1 MGAYA
6 PIFNF
11 WITPIMTTQYIV
23 DANYRFIAAYQE
35 VNTRIAQ
42 RQQALSLYATLI
54 LSLLAALVAL
64 KPASGAGVPVEW
76 LLPGFPAASFC
87 LVFLN
92 YKGERAISNLRS
104 FLSSLEQLN
113 NAHEYLPS
121 YNTHPQWS
129 QGANKAR
136 RFHDLTALL
145 LVIAGNGIGLGAA
158 IHIYPDRLAAA
169 PTVFWSSVVIAVL
182 SVVVL
187 LLVPRWS
194 YTPSEN
200 TNHTKDQNV

>member
-1 MGAYA
+1 MLSFRAHSA
-6 PIFNF
+6 LFIFNAF
-11 WITPIMTTQYIV
+11 ENIMTTTYIV

-64 KPASGAGVPVEW
+64 KPSTANGVPIEW
-76 LLPGFPAASFC
+76 LLPGFPAASLC

-92 YKGERAISNLRS
+92 YKGERAISNLRA
-104 FLSSLEQLN
+104 FLSQLEQLN
-113 NAHEYLPS
+113 DAHTFLPS
-121 YNTHPQWS
+121 YNTHPEWS

-136 RFHDLTALL
+136 KFHDLTSLL
-145 LVIAGNGIGLGAA
+145 LVVAGNGIGLGAA

-169 PTVFWSSVVIAVL
+169 PAVIWGSVIVAILSVVI
-182 SVVVL
+182 L
-187 LLVPRWS
+187 LFVPRWS
-194 YTPSEN
+194 YRPNADT
-200 TNHTKDQNV
+200 